1 MDDLQFVQKCVN
13 GDTRAWNDF
22 IDRYSRLIYSYIY
35 SVLKL
40 KSAKQSA
47 QTSAED
53 IFQQIFL
60 LLRENNFKKLR
71 SFKAK
76 NGSSLATW
84 LRQVVI
90 NFTIDSLR
98 RIKPAESLDEDD
110 AEGFGLEDILADDA
124 DSEREIIISEEKI
137 GPLKDCIEILDT
149 DDKYFLELHFNQSLA
164 LEDLKDIL
172 KISRAAV
179 DMRKF
184 RLISR
189 LRDCFKSKGFQ
200 LDF

>member
-1 MDDLQFVQKCVN
+1 MDDLKFVQKCVN
-13 GDTRAWNDF
+13 GDTHAWRDF
-22 IDRYSRLIYSYIY
+22 IDRYSRLIYNYIY

-40 KSAKQSA
+40 KSVKQSA

-60 LLRENNFKKLR
+60 HLRDNDFKKLR

-110 AEGFGLEDILADDA
+110 ARGFGLEDILADDA
-124 DSEREIIISEEKI
+124 DSAREIIISEEKI

>member
-110 AEGFGLEDILADDA
+110 ARGFGLEDILADDA
-124 DSEREIIISEEKI
+124 DSAREIIISEEKI